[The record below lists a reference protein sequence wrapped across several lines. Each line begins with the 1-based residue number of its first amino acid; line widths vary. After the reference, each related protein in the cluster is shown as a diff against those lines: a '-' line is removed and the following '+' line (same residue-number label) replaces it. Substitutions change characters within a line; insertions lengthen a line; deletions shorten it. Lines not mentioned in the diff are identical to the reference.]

1 LEPTLVVVGLN
12 HRTAPVEVRERF
24 WMNQERSGQ
33 ALSVL
38 SSAEGVEEA
47 FVFSTCHRTEFVLW
61 GDPTLAANSVLRFL
75 AAEYDLKLCEWNH
88 FYRLLDEQALTHA
101 FGVSCGL
108 DAIYVKEGQI
118 VRQVNAAW
126 QQARKAGSTGR
137 FLDTVLRKAL
147 AVRRRVRQETAIG
160 SQMIATPSA
169 ALELAR
175 QILGPLAAR
184 NIVVLGAGRMG
195 EVVAGTLVSH
205 GVNSVCLINRT
216 HGRAIELA
224 GRIGASTCPFEERWT
239 RLATADLVIS
249 ATSAPGFI
257 LTAAEMRQVAAQ
269 RAGRNLV
276 LIDLALP
283 RDVDPGVREI
293 QGMCLYDLDGLEVA
307 LKPPSTVRDEEGA
320 AQKVISA
327 EVQGFRKELMA
338 DRVVPEIAELHH
350 RLEEI
355 CRQELESFRLEQGP
369 FPRDQDQLIA
379 AVGARI
385 AHKIAGSLARE
396 LKGLPET
403 RGSKRDHSSRLKP
416 VSG

>member
-24 WMNQERSGQ
+24 WMNEERRSQ
-33 ALSVL
+33 ALFIL
-38 SSAEGVEEA
+38 SRAEGIEEA

-108 DAIYVKEGQI
+108 DAAYVKEGQI
-118 VRQVNAAW
+118 APQVNAAW
-126 QQARKAGSTGR
+126 QQARRAGSTGR

-147 AVRRRVRQETAIG
+147 AVRRRVRKETVIG
-160 SQMIATPSA
+160 SRRIAAPSA

-184 NIVVLGAGRMG
+184 DIVVLGAGRISA
-195 EVVAGTLVSH
+195 VVAETLVSH

-216 HGRAIELA
+216 HRHALQLA
-224 GRIGASTCPFEERWT
+224 ERIGVSACPFEQRCT

-257 LTAAEMRQVAAQ
+257 LTAAEMKLLAAQ
-269 RAGRNLV
+269 RAGRKLV
-276 LIDLALP
+276 IIDLALP
-283 RDVDPGVREI
+283 RDVDPGVRRIE
-293 QGMCLYDLDGLEVA
+293 GMCLYDLDGLESTLALPSAVQECDAVA
-307 LKPPSTVRDEEGA
+307 
-320 AQKVISA
+320 QNVILA

-338 DRVVPEIAELHH
+338 DRVLPEIAALHD

-355 CRQELESFRLEQGP
+355 CRRELEAFRFEQGP
-369 FPRDQDQLIA
+369 FPKDQDQLIA
-379 AVGARI
+379 AVSARVT
-385 AHKIAGSLARE
+385 HKIAASLARE
-396 LKGLPET
+396 LKGQAKGDART
-403 RGSKRDHSSRLKP
+403 KAA
-416 VSG
+416 V

>member
-12 HRTAPVEVRERF
+12 HRTAPVEIRERF
-24 WMNQERSGQ
+24 WMNEERRSQ
-33 ALSVL
+33 ALAIL

-101 FGVSCGL
+101 FSVSCGL
-108 DAIYVKEGQI
+108 DAMYVKEGQI
-118 VRQVNAAW
+118 ARQVNAAW
-126 QQARKAGSTGR
+126 QQSRKAGSTGR

-147 AVRRRVRQETAIG
+147 AVRRRARRETAID
-160 SQMIATPSA
+160 SRMIAAPSA

-175 QILGPLAAR
+175 KVVGPLAAR
-184 NIVVLGAGRMG
+184 DIVVLGAGQVS
-195 EVVAGTLVSH
+195 EVVAQSVVSH

-216 HGRAIELA
+216 HRRALELA
-224 GRIGASTCPFEERWT
+224 GRIGVSACPFEERWT
-239 RLATADLVIS
+239 RLASADLVIS

-269 RAGRNLV
+269 RVGRKLV

-283 RDVDPGVREI
+283 RDIDPGVGKIE
-293 QGMCLYDLDGLEVA
+293 GMRLYDLDGLECA
-307 LKPPSTVRDEEGA
+307 LKPPSTVQDGELA
-320 AQKVISA
+320 AQRIIFD

-338 DRVVPEIAELHH
+338 DRVVPEIAALHH
-350 RLEEI
+350 RLEKI
-355 CRQELESFRLEQGP
+355 CRQELESFRIEQGP
-369 FPRDQDQLIA
+369 FPKDQDQLIA
-379 AVGARI
+379 AVSVRI
-385 AHKIAGSLARE
+385 THKIAGSLARE
-396 LKGLPET
+396 LKGQAKGHART
-403 RGSKRDHSSRLKP
+403 KAA
-416 VSG
+416 V

>member
-12 HRTAPVEVRERF
+12 HRTAAVEVRERF
-24 WMNQERSGQ
+24 WMNEERRGQ
-33 ALSVL
+33 ALSIL
-38 SSAEGVEEA
+38 SHAEGVEEA

-88 FYRLLDEQALTHA
+88 FYRLLDEQALAHC

-108 DAIYVKEGQI
+108 DAMYVKEGQI
-118 VRQVNAAW
+118 ARQVDAAW

-147 AVRRRVRQETAIG
+147 AVRRRVRKEAAIG
-160 SQMIATPSA
+160 SRMIPSPSA

-184 NIVVLGAGRMG
+184 DIVVLGAGRMS
-195 EVVAGTLVSH
+195 EVVAETLVSH

-216 HGRAIELA
+216 HERALELA
-224 GRIGASTCPFEERWT
+224 GRIGVSTCPFEERWT

-257 LTAAEMRQVAAQ
+257 LTAAEMRRVAAQ
-269 RAGRNLV
+269 RAGRKLV

-293 QGMCLYDLDGLEVA
+293 EGMSLYDLDGLERA
-307 LKPPSTVRDEEGA
+307 LEPPSAVQDGELA
-320 AQKVISA
+320 AQKVIFE

-338 DRVVPEIAELHH
+338 DRVVPEIAALHH

-355 CRQELESFRLEQGP
+355 CQQELESFRLEQGP
-369 FPRDQDQLIA
+369 FPKEQDQLIA
-379 AVGARI
+379 AVSVRI
-385 AHKIAGSLARE
+385 THKIAGSLARE
-396 LKGLPET
+396 LRESG
-403 RGSKRDHSSRLKP
+403 SRL
-416 VSG
+416 

>member
-1 LEPTLVVVGLN
+1 MEPTLVVVGLN
-12 HRTAPVEVRERF
+12 HRTAPVDVRERF
-24 WMNQERSGQ
+24 WMNEERRAQ

-38 SSAEGVEEA
+38 TSAEGVEEA

-88 FYRLLDEQALTHA
+88 FYRLLDEQALAHC

-108 DAIYVKEGQI
+108 DAMYVKEGQI

-137 FLDTVLRKAL
+137 FLDIVLRKAL
-147 AVRRRVRQETAIG
+147 AVRRRVRKESANG
-160 SQMIATPSA
+160 SRMIPSPSA
-169 ALELAR
+169 ALELGR

-184 NIVVLGAGRMG
+184 DIVLLGAGRMS
-195 EVVAGTLVSH
+195 EVVAKTLVGR

-216 HGRAIELA
+216 HARALELA
-224 GRIGASTCPFEERWT
+224 GRIGVSVCPFEERWT

-257 LTAAEMRQVAAQ
+257 LTAAEMKRVAAQ
-269 RAGRNLV
+269 RAGRKLV
-276 LIDLALP
+276 IIDLALP

-293 QGMCLYDLDGLEVA
+293 EGMCLYDLDGLEGA
-307 LKPPSTVRDEEGA
+307 LEPPPAVQDDSGA
-320 AQKVISA
+320 AHKVISA
-327 EVQGFRKELMA
+327 EAQGFRKELMA
-338 DRVVPEIAELHH
+338 DGVVPEIAALHH

-355 CRQELESFRLEQGP
+355 CRQELESFREEQGP
-369 FPRDQDQLIA
+369 FPKDQDQLIA
-379 AVGARI
+379 AVSVRI
-385 AHKIAGSLARE
+385 THKIAGSLARE
-396 LKGLPET
+396 L
-403 RGSKRDHSSRLKP
+403 RGAGSRL
-416 VSG
+416 